1 MMMMIIIS
9 INLRSEKNVAFKGEV
24 RQIFL
29 LAQSFYRPQ
38 TKRSLNGQFSPK
50 SPKLPQYRVRV
61 SKINKIRTKCHPT
74 CCGNPLI
81 PSSELLWESMAVFQ
95 IQVQSQDFFSST
107 PFLLN
112 PMFLL
117 VFKMISQGRPSASQ
131 DIFE

>member
-50 SPKLPQYRVRV
+50 SPEVGQKSGQGVKNSR
-61 SKINKIRTKCHPT
+61 NKNQTANS
-74 CCGNPLI
+74 GQQ
-81 PSSELLWESMAVFQ
+81 LL
-95 IQVQSQDFFSST
+95 
-107 PFLLN
+107 
-112 PMFLL
+112 
-117 VFKMISQGRPSASQ
+117 
-131 DIFE
+131 